1 MLLLVRLQTVTIGF
15 QTKGTIALATVAG
28 FMSSTLNELLIC
40 WLGRLIST
48 SAGRFELKNAAGN
61 KIVDLYFKPITRA
74 DRKRAQ
80 SFANSVEALD
90 ISTQML
96 CQIAELEDGTKAF
109 ASADAPKL
117 QRELPESVLNDLE
130 LFLFGL
136 G

>member
-1 MLLLVRLQTVTIGF
+1 MSPRSERTVDLLVGAF
-15 QTKGTIALATVAG
+15 D
-28 FMSSTLNELLIC
+28 LNQ
-40 WLGRLIST
+40 R
-48 SAGRFELKNAAGN
+48 RKFELKNAEGK

-80 SFANSVEALD
+80 SYANSVEALD

-109 ASADAPKL
+109 AAADAPKL

-130 LFLFGL
+130 MFLFGL
-136 G
+136 GEVTDLDEAKND